1 MYDILF
7 IFKYFIYKVY
17 EKCLNGWYMV
27 YCVFRESLMR
37 QKWDQLIVRIF
48 ANLIK
53 DINIRGWLSP
63 RPNEAIPREGLVS
76 LLNPQ
81 SKRSQKHSGKTVA
94 KVGKWDLSTE
104 TSAQKIQNDI
114 FNVLCLKNKQ
124 NKTKRNK
131 DKPVNCSRKSAFRAS
146 CRAAVSWRV
155 FFRAV
160 GITQQEEETGLV

>member
-1 MYDILF
+1 M
-7 IFKYFIYKVY
+7 
-17 EKCLNGWYMV
+17 GGTWYIA
-27 YCVFRESLMR
+27 YSGSPW
-37 QKWDQLIVRIF
+37 WDRNETNSVRIF

-81 SKRSQKHSGKTVA
+81 SKRSQKRSGKTVA

-104 TSAQKIQNDI
+104 TSAQKIQNDV

-124 NKTKRNK
+124 NETKRNK
-131 DKPVNCSRKSAFRAS
+131 DKPVNCSRKSAFQAS
-146 CRAAVSWRV
+146 CRAAASCRV

-160 GITQQEEETGLV
+160 GITQQEGGDRTCLRPGECYLFKFSSNNNLWV